1 MCELCEHHKII
12 LTREWKKTAG
22 YEPERNSN
30 CYKDWVNSKVFEQ
43 LEMFI
48 LKGKNDK
55 KAGLMINTISGAR
68 YIDINYCPMC
78 GRKLEAK

>member
-1 MCELCEHHKII
+1 MCNLCENHKIVS
-12 LTREWKKTAG
+12 TCEWKKTAG
-22 YEPERNSN
+22 YEPERNNN
-30 CYKDWVNSKVFEQ
+30 CYRDYIDPKAFEL

-55 KAGLMINTISGAR
+55 KAGLMINTINGAR

-78 GRKLEAK
+78 GRKL

>member
-1 MCELCEHHKII
+1 MCELCENHKIVS
-12 LTREWKKTAG
+12 TREWKKTAG
-22 YEPERNSN
+22 YEPERNEN
-30 CYKDWVNSKVFEQ
+30 CYRDWVNPKSFEQ

-55 KAGLMINTISGAR
+55 KAGLMINTINGAR

-78 GRKLEAK
+78 GRKL

>member
-1 MCELCEHHKII
+1 MCELCENHKTI
-12 LTREWKKTAG
+12 LTAKWKKTAG
-22 YEPERNSN
+22 YEPERTEI
-30 CYKDWVNSKVFEQ
+30 CYKDWVNSKFFEQ

-55 KAGLMINTISGAR
+55 KAGLMINTINGAR

-78 GRKLEAK
+78 GRKL